1 MCGICGFYS
10 KKEIR
15 MGQLEGMNDTM
26 IHRGPDDAGAE
37 IFDERDGYRVGLAQ
51 RRLSILD
58 LSPLGHQPMH
68 AADGRV
74 SLVFNGEI
82 YNFEELRAQLPGY
95 PFRSRCDTEV
105 LLAAYEAWG
114 ISFVEKCS
122 GMFAIALYDRQDGS
136 LYLIRDR
143 IGKKPLYYWEDG
155 QNLVFGSELKAI
167 MACPGFP
174 RTLRR
179 DVLPRY
185 LFQQYIPEPDTV
197 FEQVFQL
204 LPGEMLRFCRGR
216 AKKERYW
223 SIPEKYRE
231 GMADPVTDYGEGKAR
246 LKELLTAAVKRR
258 MIADVELGTFLSG
271 GYDSSLVTAIAAGL
285 SEKPVKTFS
294 IGFEEAAYDE
304 SGYAGKIASCLGTEH
319 TKRII
324 TEKEMFDLVESIPKY
339 YDQPFADSS
348 QIPTMLVSALAKE
361 KVTVTLSGDG
371 GDEFF
376 CGYGLYDKLYQA
388 QRLDRLGGLVYGLCS
403 LPGLKQAKTL
413 EKLPFSVQVIAK
425 NRDSRMKTQLCSPH
439 YLDCVRKM
447 AGEGEVRFLQE
458 AGYGVKDWQVR
469 RMLLDMETYL
479 PGDILCK
486 VDRASMKY
494 SLEARC
500 PILDRDV
507 MEYSF
512 RLPQS
517 FKYKNGTKKKILKE
531 IAWDYLPKE
540 LLERPK
546 KGFSVP
552 MDKWLAGPL
561 KERLLDYADAGFL
574 KRQGLFCPEYT
585 QAFVGEWLGR
595 GDAGAGSGANDSKIL
610 WAFFIFQQWYERWMQ
625 R

>member
-1 MCGICGFYS
+1 MCGIAGFCNRP
-10 KKEIR
+10 KNWKTDIETMKNR
-15 MGQLEGMNDTM
+15 MA
-26 IHRGPDDAGAE
+26 HRGPDGEGVWASEEKDVVLGH
-37 IFDERDGYRVGLAQ
+37 

-58 LSPLGHQPMH
+58 LSELGHQPMH

-82 YNFEELRAQLPGY
+82 YNFEELRAQLSGY

-294 IGFEEAAYDE
+294 IGFEEAAYIDGCGYFKTMVSIMIPMAKPSILTVILFQFLSFWNE
-304 SGYAGKIASCLGTEH
+304 YIIAFTVMNEHITLAVGLKILMAVERTATNYGIMYAGLVIVMIPVLVLYICVQKQL
-319 TKRII
+319 TKGM
-324 TEKEMFDLVESIPKY
+324 T
-339 YDQPFADSS
+339 
-348 QIPTMLVSALAKE
+348 
-361 KVTVTLSGDG
+361 
-371 GDEFF
+371 
-376 CGYGLYDKLYQA
+376 
-388 QRLDRLGGLVYGLCS
+388 LGGL
-403 LPGLKQAKTL
+403 
-413 EKLPFSVQVIAK
+413 
-425 NRDSRMKTQLCSPH
+425 
-439 YLDCVRKM
+439 
-447 AGEGEVRFLQE
+447 
-458 AGYGVKDWQVR
+458 
-469 RMLLDMETYL
+469 
-479 PGDILCK
+479 
-486 VDRASMKY
+486 
-494 SLEARC
+494 
-500 PILDRDV
+500 
-507 MEYSF
+507 
-512 RLPQS
+512 
-517 FKYKNGTKKKILKE
+517 
-531 IAWDYLPKE
+531 
-540 LLERPK
+540 
-546 KGFSVP
+546 KG
-552 MDKWLAGPL
+552 
-561 KERLLDYADAGFL
+561 
-574 KRQGLFCPEYT
+574 
-585 QAFVGEWLGR
+585 
-595 GDAGAGSGANDSKIL
+595 
-610 WAFFIFQQWYERWMQ
+610 
-625 R
+625 